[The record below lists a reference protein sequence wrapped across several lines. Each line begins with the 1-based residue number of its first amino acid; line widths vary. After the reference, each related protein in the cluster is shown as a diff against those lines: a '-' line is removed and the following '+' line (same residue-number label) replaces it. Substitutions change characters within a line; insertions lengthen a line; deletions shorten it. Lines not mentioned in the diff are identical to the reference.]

1 MEETDVY
8 NYSLNSDD
16 RNQSLKISLINNSH
30 ISLILTNKDT
40 QKNYKTLLD
49 ILQLKQLSQGFASI
63 NTTKDGLLII
73 KDLIESGRL
82 EITEEQSKTSN
93 MIKYVLTLEIENNPP
108 FDISLLLD
116 EDNNSIQANNNVN
129 SIQNAQNTQNTQ
141 NTSNTIVRTN
151 ENKQPLEFEY
161 IEPILQLHYPDGR
174 TENKPLPPVIK
185 GVGENQNISEEQMKL
200 IKEQINRDNSAR
212 NLSPVKNINF
222 INSNSEIKEDNTL
235 NRANSSSLNNNNTHV
250 NKLKNL
256 VRPLNQNQNYS
267 DSKPI
272 NRVNSAFNLNMNSN
286 SLSNYNNNL
295 NNIQNPF
302 TPAKD
307 MNYGLQTQNPNF
319 NNTYSFHN
327 LKLNHNQMI
336 EKRPRLINQRENTI
350 NPNQLNQN
358 LLNKFNQQNEINHAK
373 TQMVSQS
380 QNIQSIQNQNQQQPP
395 STQIVPLNPDEEKDE
410 NGEIN
415 IEALFIT
422 GEGKIIFRNGLLRGI
437 IHKYAEI
444 DDVVSRIQDILL
456 KGVNFHLAYKAFDL
470 DDKAQTFHDKC
481 DDLNMSL
488 ILIET
493 DKDVRFGGFTTKS
506 WKGNCLKRR
515 DNKAFVFSLDH
526 HKIYNIIEN
535 QPAIGCYQKYG
546 PIFFGCQIR
555 IYDEFFTKGGSTCHK
570 GLNYNTTIDYELNN
584 GEKNFLVKDIE
595 VYSIETINID

>member
-1 MEETDVY
+1 MVETDVY
-8 NYSLNSDD
+8 KYSLNSDD
-16 RNQSLKISLINNSH
+16 RKQSLKISLINNSH
-30 ISLILTNKDT
+30 ISLVLTNKDT
-40 QKNYKTLLD
+40 QKDYRTLLD
-49 ILQLKQLSQGFASI
+49 IMQLKQMSQGFASI
-63 NTTKDGLLII
+63 SIVKEGLLII

-93 MIKYVLTLEIENNPP
+93 MVKYVLTLEIENNPP

-116 EDNNSIQANNNVN
+116 ENNNSMQVNNNNVN
-129 SIQNAQNTQNTQ
+129 AVPNAQNTQNTQ
-141 NTSNTIVRTN
+141 SVTNTIINN
-151 ENKQPLEFEY
+151 ENKPPMEIEY

-185 GVGENQNISEEQMKL
+185 GVGEDNQNISEEHMKL

-212 NLSPVKNINF
+212 QSSPVKNANF
-222 INSNSEIKEDNTL
+222 INSNSEIKEQSNF
-235 NRANSSSLNNNNTHV
+235 NRANSNSMNNNNTQV

-267 DSKPI
+267 ENKSN
-272 NRVNSAFNLNMNSN
+272 NRANSAFNLNMNS
-286 SLSNYNNNL
+286 SNNNM
-295 NNIQNPF
+295 NNTLNPF
-302 TPAKD
+302 TPAQD
-307 MNYGLQTQNPNF
+307 MNYGLQAQNPNF
-319 NNTYSFHN
+319 NNTYAFHN
-327 LKLNHNQMI
+327 LKQNHNQMI
-336 EKRPRLINQRENTI
+336 EKRPRLINQRENTM
-350 NPNQLNQN
+350 NPNELSQN
-358 LLNKFNQQNEINHAK
+358 LMNKFNQQNEIGHAK
-373 TQMVSQS
+373 TQMVPQS
-380 QNIQSIQNQNQQQPP
+380 QNFQSAQNQNQQQAP
-395 STQIVPLNPDEEKDE
+395 STQIVPLDPNEEKDE

-415 IEALFIT
+415 IEALFKT

-456 KGVNFHLAYKAFDL
+456 KGVNFHLVYKAFDL
-470 DDKAQTFHDKC
+470 DDKAQTFHEKC

-488 ILIET
+488 TLIET

-506 WKGNCLKRR
+506 WKGNSLKRR
-515 DNKAFVFSLDH
+515 DNNAFVFSLDN

-535 QPAIGCYQKYG
+535 QPAIGCYLKYG

-555 IYDEFFTKGGSTCHK
+555 IFDDFFTKGGSTCHK

-584 GEKNFLVKDIE
+584 GEQFFLVKDIE